1 MPGVLDEN
9 VVILKFDNSDFEK
22 NTKQS
27 METLQQMKQSFKDSD
42 SGEQLE
48 KLGKAA
54 KNVDLSGLE
63 AGVERLNQRFSVF
76 GQMGTAAI
84 QRLTNYA
91 MSATKRII
99 TAVPNQII
107 QGGWKRAMNIEQAK
121 FQIEGLK
128 MAWDE
133 TSDAYVKGAQTIKQN
148 VLDAVNGT
156 AFGLD
161 EAAKV
166 AAQFGASGMKAGEDM
181 TNALKGISGVAAMS
195 GSSFEDIGRIFTQVS
210 GQGRL
215 MGDQLLQLSGRG
227 INAAA
232 TLAKQ
237 MKLTEAEVREM
248 VSKGQIDFK
257 TFAEAMN
264 NAFGEHAKKAN
275 DTYTGSLANMK
286 AALSRIGA
294 DVESKKLENMR
305 HIFNALT
312 PVIDQIHV
320 LLGGVIERINSMST
334 AVSNF
339 AVKGLNSIEFAL
351 KPFVDTIKGEKTA
364 LSFVQ
369 EGTKVYEHAYQ
380 KLSKKQKEAT
390 DGMTATSKQAKIAW
404 EIINGGFSD
413 DPKKRKAEIHAL
425 GEKYAYVQ
433 RYTNAL
439 IKAGLDEEECH
450 IKVEGAAKKASKATT
465 QYGLSTEK
473 AAANLGKMAPMVKIV
488 AGLANVVNAAKAG
501 FNGLKSV
508 LTVVGTEAKKVLEPF
523 IGSATSRFFTFT
535 KKLVSKAKEFEGFG
549 KALTKS
555 GDGMRKY
562 VASMGFSK
570 DSKFYQNVVGF
581 RSQIKGFAS
590 DAQKH
595 AKTIVKFFDEL
606 RDKTS
611 RSEKLQSMVESLK
624 KLKAAIAELASTKLG
639 VVRQEFNKLFG
650 MFKEKA
656 TLDNAVAG
664 IENLATKITNFVKK
678 LTDGEGHLKSFVTMF
693 TSLEGK
699 LTGMSALKFNFG
711 SDSANFK
718 SLKSGA
724 MGAVVKAADMIQKAG
739 VPEKFGKAT
748 QSLQSLTNAAIES
761 GKKFDAKAA
770 AKGVFGFFKS
780 LDYNKIADFGL
791 KVSGIVSMFRVV
803 KQLGDVTNA
812 TVGMMGSIS
821 GFFKSLSGLAGTVK
835 TQLKVET
842 FRTIAMSIA
851 MLVGS
856 VAILAMVPKDRL
868 GVAMGGVIALM
879 TLLTTIVGLT
889 QTKAFDANKMRVLGV
904 SFAGMGAAMLSLAV
918 AAEKIA
924 KIPAEGLAKAGFTIG
939 GFIGIFVLAG
949 HAAKEIQSS
958 GKSFLAMAAAID
970 ALIFAMNALAIMPF
984 ETLIKGGTAIMYI
997 MTELSI
1003 AAKIAG
1009 KAKTGGFLSM
1019 ALALDLLIPAI
1030 IVMSMMPAEKAL
1042 KGATIISGVMYAIA
1056 GAAYIV
1062 GQSKSNFKSMVAMS
1076 TVIATTAAALTVL
1089 SLLDATQ
1096 LMVGALALV
1105 STLTTIAIASD
1116 IASQGV
1122 KGALAIAGVVAV
1134 LTGAI
1139 VVLTKLDTGKAI
1151 IAAAGLG
1158 ILATTLAASL
1168 GMFSKLNPGAA
1179 LKGLGIFSMVVTGLI
1194 GLMALLGGLNKL
1206 TKGVAVKGIQAFGE
1220 IMEAIGEAFGKFTGG
1235 FISGMSSGL
1244 PNAAEN
1250 LSNFMKQIQPFLE
1263 LAGSIKGGSLKGV
1276 KNLSEVLFNL
1286 SQIDFS
1292 QMQTTGKLDS
1302 FGESLQEMANQFIT
1316 FSKTLS
1322 AIPKENVKQT
1332 NVISEIMK
1340 TFTKIANDIPA
1351 EDGLLQKL
1359 TGVKSIGTFAEEIA
1373 GACITLSTTLGE
1385 MESVNIG
1392 EAELGKISSIGDI
1405 ITTLSN
1411 AASKIPASGGLVQG
1425 LAGNTT
1431 INEFAD
1437 YLAEF
1442 APSFSTFQAT
1452 LITMPEIDKTQMDKV
1467 NQICDVIALMINAA
1481 SKIPP
1486 SGGVKQFLA
1495 GNTTL
1500 SEFAGQMVK
1509 MLPGIYLFLQSVAGM
1524 GEEVVAAAAKVPLI
1538 ALAISAMGRAAEAI
1552 PSTDGIKQALGGMKS
1567 LDKFANDLA
1576 AFMPNFIKFME
1587 GLEGTTIDKSD
1598 VRNIQ
1603 NIGTALQSIAK
1614 LSNSLKS
1621 SGGLKGKLFG
1631 DKDLGGFSEGLEGL
1645 AKGVKAATKNFEG
1658 VDSKGLID
1666 TMKDVKKTVGIAAVL
1681 NGCPSGERLVTLS
1694 KNVLSF
1700 SKNLNKAK
1708 TDELVS
1714 KSSSVAKAM
1723 SNLADAAAKG
1733 VTGSG
1738 FKAFGKAGKKAADA
1752 FIDGV
1757 KDKKKSAKKQGKAVG
1772 DEAHDGMKEGGKN
1785 TDKVGKDIGEGLVK
1799 GLKEKEDDAYRAGY
1813 KVGQKAVKGQKDGA
1827 KSKSP
1832 SKIAIQT
1839 GKDIG
1844 LGLVIGID
1852 SFRQKAYQSG
1862 YNLGKDAVLAQADGV
1877 QAVIDDMSQPVIT
1890 PIIDSS
1896 NIDKVFGDLDNK
1908 FTAKKA
1914 ISIDSNKVNPMDR
1927 VASSIAGIANGAG
1940 TTNNYNVNVHVDGAE
1955 NPEAFATRFVR
1966 QFELEMRTG

>member
-63 AGVERLNQRFSVF
+63 QGVERLNKRFSLF
-76 GQMGTAAI
+76 GTIGTQAI
-84 QRLTNYA
+84 NNLTNYA
-91 MSATKRII
+91 MSSTKRIL

-237 MKLTEAEVREM
+237 MGKTEAEVREM

-413 DPKKRKAEIHAL
+413 DPKERKAEIHAL

-450 IKVEGAAKKASKATT
+450 IKVEGAAKKASKATS

-473 AAANLGKMAPMVKIV
+473 AAANLGKMAPMVKII

-501 FNGLKSV
+501 FNGLKSI
-508 LTVVGTEAKKVLEPF
+508 LTVVGTEAKKMLEP
-523 IGSATSRFFTFT
+523 IVGSASTRFFTFT
-535 KKLVSKAKEFEGFG
+535 KKLASKAKEFEGFG

-570 DSKFYQNVVGF
+570 DSKFYQNVVSF

-606 RDKTS
+606 RDRTS
-611 RSEKLQSMVESLK
+611 RSEKIKSMVDSLK
-624 KLKAAIAELASTKLG
+624 KLKSAIAELAANKLG

-650 MFKEKA
+650 IFKEKA
-656 TLDNAVAG
+656 TLDNAIAG
-664 IENLATKITNFVKK
+664 IENFATKITNFIKG
-678 LTDGEGHLKSFVTMF
+678 LTDGEAHLTKFVNMF

-699 LTGMSALKFNFG
+699 ITGLGALNFNFG
-711 SDSANFK
+711 ADSANFK
-718 SLKSGA
+718 SLKNGA

-748 QSLQSLTNAAIES
+748 KGLQSLTNAAVES
-761 GKKFDAKAA
+761 GKKFDAKSAL
-770 AKGVFGFFKS
+770 KGIFGFFKS

-835 TQLKVET
+835 KQLKVET
-842 FRTIAMSIA
+842 FRTIAMSVA

-856 VAILAMVPKDRL
+856 VAILALIPKDRL
-868 GVAMGGVIALM
+868 GVAMGCVIAIM
-879 TLLTTIVGLT
+879 GFLTGIVALA
-889 QTKAFDANKMRVLGV
+889 QSKAFDANKMRVLGV

-918 AAEKIA
+918 AAEKIS
-924 KIPAEGLAKAGFTIG
+924 KIPAEGLAKAGITITA
-939 GFIGIFVLAG
+939 FIGMFVLAG
-949 HAAKEIQSS
+949 HVAKEIQAS
-958 GKSFLAMAAAID
+958 GKSFLAMAAAIN
-970 ALIFAMNALAIMPF
+970 ALLFALNALAVMPWD
-984 ETLIKGGTAIMYI
+984 TIVKGGTAILYL
-997 MTELSI
+997 MTELALAS
-1003 AAKIAG
+1003 KIAG
-1009 KAKTGGFLSM
+1009 KSKPGGFLSM
-1019 ALALDLLIPAI
+1019 AMAIDLLIPAI
-1030 IVMSMMPAEKAL
+1030 IVMSMLPADKAL
-1042 KGATIISGVMYAIA
+1042 KGAAIISGVMYAIA
-1056 GAAYIV
+1056 GAAFIV

-1076 TVIATTAAALTVL
+1076 TVIATTAASLTVL
-1089 SLLDATQ
+1089 SLLDPAQ

-1116 IASQGV
+1116 IAAQAA
-1122 KGALAIAGVVAV
+1122 KGAIAIAGVVAL
-1134 LTGAI
+1134 LTAAI
-1139 VVLTKLDTGKAI
+1139 VVLVKLDINKSLAATASLSTLALSL
-1151 IAAAGLG
+1151 AAALSIFSGLG
-1158 ILATTLAASL
+1158 IQGALMGLA
-1168 GMFSKLNPGAA
+1168 
-1179 LKGLGIFSMVVTGLI
+1179 GLSIAITGLI
-1194 GLMALLGGLNKL
+1194 SLMALLGHLNKL
-1206 TKGVAVKGIQAFGE
+1206 TKGVAVEGIKSFGD
-1220 IMEAIGEAFGKFTGG
+1220 ILEAIGEAFGRFTGG

-1244 PNAAEN
+1244 PNAAQN
-1250 LSNFMKQIQPFLE
+1250 LSDFMTKIQPFLDM
-1263 LAGSIKGGSLKGV
+1263 AKSIKGGSLKGV
-1276 KNLSEVLFNL
+1276 KNLSDVLMNL

-1292 QMQTTGKLDS
+1292 QIAKTGKLDA
-1302 FGESLQEMANQFIT
+1302 FGDALQQMAAQFIV
-1316 FSKTLS
+1316 FSTTLS
-1322 AIPKENVKQT
+1322 MIPKDSIKKTNNVA
-1332 NVISEIMK
+1332 EIMK
-1340 TFTKIANDIPA
+1340 TFTEVANAIPA
-1351 EDGLLQKL
+1351 EGGFLQKKI
-1359 TGVKSIGTFAEEIA
+1359 TGTKSISDFAQQIASASLKLSSTLKAMEGMEITD
-1373 GACITLSTTLGE
+1373 GDLE
-1385 MESVNIG
+1385 
-1392 EAELGKISSIGDI
+1392 KISKIGDI
-1405 ITTLSN
+1405 ISTLSK
-1411 AASKIPASGGLVQG
+1411 AASKIPPSEGVIQG

-1431 INEFAD
+1431 INEFAE
-1437 YLAEF
+1437 YLASF
-1442 APSFSTFQAT
+1442 APSFSDFQAN
-1452 LITMPEIDKTQMDKV
+1452 LISMPEIDEGQMNKID
-1467 NQICDVIALMINAA
+1467 QICNVISTMVKAA
-1481 SKIPP
+1481 NKIPP
-1486 SGGVKQFLA
+1486 SEGVKQFFT
-1495 GNTTL
+1495 GNTTIN
-1500 SEFAGQMVK
+1500 EFANQMAL
-1509 MLPGIYLFLQSVAGM
+1509 MIPGLYTFLSALAKFPDELM
-1524 GEEVVAAAAKVPLI
+1524 AAVTKVPAI
-1538 ALAISAMGRAAEAI
+1538 GLAISAMAKAAEVI
-1552 PSTDGIKQALGGMKS
+1552 PTVGGLKGLVGGFKS
-1567 LDKFANDLA
+1567 LGVFAADLA
-1576 AFMPNFIKFME
+1576 AFMPNFITFLTGISAVKISKGDVKKMQRIGD
-1587 GLEGTTIDKSD
+1587 GLK
-1598 VRNIQ
+1598 
-1603 NIGTALQSIAK
+1603 AIAE
-1614 LSNSLKS
+1614 LSNTLKR

-1631 DKDLGGFSEGLEGL
+1631 DKDLGKFSEGLEKL
-1645 AKGVKAATKNFEG
+1645 ADGVKKAVKKFGDVKTKNLATTMSNVKKAVGKAASFDKAPSAAKLNTLASNVKSFASKLNKTKTGNLIDKSSDVAKAVSKLASAAADGVKGSDFKKFSKAGKEASEQFVKGVKK
-1658 VDSKGLID
+1658 
-1666 TMKDVKKTVGIAAVL
+1666 
-1681 NGCPSGERLVTLS
+1681 
-1694 KNVLSF
+1694 
-1700 SKNLNKAK
+1700 
-1708 TDELVS
+1708 
-1714 KSSSVAKAM
+1714 
-1723 SNLADAAAKG
+1723 
-1733 VTGSG
+1733 
-1738 FKAFGKAGKKAADA
+1738 GKK
-1752 FIDGV
+1752 G
-1757 KDKKKSAKKQGKAVG
+1757 AKKGGKAVG
-1772 DEAHDGMKEGGKN
+1772 DDAEDGMKSGAKGAYK
-1785 TDKVGKDIGEGLVK
+1785 IGENVGEGFVK
-1799 GLKEKEDDAYRAGY
+1799 GVRSKIQAAYKAGY
-1813 KVGQKAVKGQKDGA
+1813 DLGKASIKGKKDA
-1827 KSKSP
+1827 TRQNSP
-1832 SKIAIQT
+1832 SKEAMKV
-1839 GKDIG
+1839 GEG
-1844 LGLVIGID
+1844 VGEGFVMGID
-1852 SFRQKAYQSG
+1852 SYRKKVYNAG
-1862 YNLGKDAVLAQADGV
+1862 YGLGKEALNAQMEGIEQSIND
-1877 QAVIDDMSQPVIT
+1877 ISSPVIT
-1890 PIIDSS
+1890 PVLDSS
-1896 NIDKVFGDLDNK
+1896 NIDRAIKSLNGK
-1908 FTAKKA
+1908 FTTKA
-1914 ISIDSNKVNPMDR
+1914 ALGINPVQTNPVDKI
-1927 VASSIAGIANGAG
+1927 VASLSNSTQPSNNI
-1940 TTNNYNVNVHVDGAE
+1940 TNTFNVSVDGTE
-1955 NPEAFATRFVR
+1955 NPEVFANRFVNQLR
-1966 QFELEMRTG
+1966 MQMRTV

>member
-63 AGVERLNQRFSVF
+63 QGVERLNQRFSLF

-339 AVKGLNSIEFAL
+339 AVKGLNSIEYAL

-369 EGTKVYEHAYQ
+369 KGTEVYEHAYQ
-380 KLSKKQKEAT
+380 KLSKKNKEAT
-390 DGMTATSKQAKIAW
+390 DGMTATAKQAKLAW

-413 DPKKRKAEIHAL
+413 DKKKRKAEIEAL
-425 GEKYAYVQ
+425 GESYAHVQ

-439 IKAGLDEEECH
+439 VKAGLDEEECH
-450 IKVEGAAKKASKATT
+450 IKVEGAAKKATKATS

-473 AAANLGKMAPMVKIV
+473 AAANLSKMAPMVKIV

-523 IGSATSRFFTFT
+523 VGSATSRFFTFT

-570 DSKFYQNVVGF
+570 DSKFYQNVVTF

-595 AKTIVKFFDEL
+595 AKTIVAFFDEL
-606 RDKTS
+606 RDKTA
-611 RSEKLQSMVESLK
+611 RSEKLHSMVESLK
-624 KLKAAIAELASTKLG
+624 KLKSAIAELASTKLG

-664 IENLATKITNFVKK
+664 IENLATKITGFIKK
-678 LTDGEGHLKSFVTMF
+678 LTDSEGHLKSFVSMF
-693 TSLEGK
+693 TSMEGK
-699 LTGMSALKFNFG
+699 LTGLGALKFQFG
-711 SDSANFK
+711 ADSANFK

-821 GFFKSLSGLAGTVK
+821 GFFRSLSGLAGTVK

-842 FRTIAMSIA
+842 FRTISMSIA

-879 TLLTTIVGLT
+879 TLLTTIVALT

-924 KIPAEGLAKAGFTIG
+924 KIPAEGLAKAGFTIS

-958 GKSFLAMAAAID
+958 GRSFLAMAAAIN

-984 ETLIKGGTAIMYI
+984 ETIVKGGTAIMYL
-997 MTELSI
+997 MTELAI
-1003 AAKIAG
+1003 AAKIAR
-1009 KAKTGGFLSM
+1009 KAHPGGFLSM
-1019 ALALDLLIPAI
+1019 ALAVDLLVPAI

-1206 TKGVAVKGIQAFGE
+1206 TKGVAVKGIQAFGD

-1263 LAGSIKGGSLKGV
+1263 LAKGIKGGSLKGV
-1276 KNLSEVLFNL
+1276 KNLSEVLMNL

-1302 FGESLQEMANQFIT
+1302 FGESLQEMAEQFIM
-1316 FSKTLS
+1316 FSQTLS
-1322 AIPKENVKQT
+1322 DIPKGAIKKT
-1332 NVISEIMK
+1332 NAVSEIMK
-1340 TFTKIANDIPA
+1340 TFTEVANAIPA
-1351 EDGLLQKL
+1351 EGGFLQEKVL
-1359 TGVKSIGTFAEEIA
+1359 GVKSIGKFAQEIA
-1373 GACITLSTTLGE
+1373 GACMTLSLTLAG
-1385 MESVNIG
+1385 MEG
-1392 EAELGKISSIGDI
+1392 MKISKGDLKKIRQIGTI
-1405 ITTLSN
+1405 IKTLSD
-1411 AASKIPASGGLVQG
+1411 AASEIPESGGLVQG

-1431 INEFAD
+1431 ISEFAD

-1442 APSFSTFQAT
+1442 APKFTMFQAT
-1452 LITMPEIDKTQMDKV
+1452 LLTMPEIDESQLAKV
-1467 NQICDVIALMINAA
+1467 DQICGVITIMTNAA

-1486 SGGVKQFLA
+1486 SGGLKQFLA

-1524 GEEVVAAAAKVPLI
+1524 GEEVVAAATKVPLI

-1552 PSTDGIKQALGGMKS
+1552 PSTDGIKQALGGMKNLGKFS
-1567 LDKFANDLA
+1567 LDLA
-1576 AFMPNFIKFME
+1576 AFMPNFTKFMS
-1587 GLEGTTIDKSD
+1587 GLANVTVSKGD
-1598 VRNIQ
+1598 VKKIK
-1603 NIGTALQSIAK
+1603 NIGESMKSIAE
-1614 LSNSLKS
+1614 LSNSLKN
-1621 SGGLKGKLFG
+1621 SGGLRGKIFG
-1631 DKDLGGFSEGLEGL
+1631 DKDLGGFSKGLEGL
-1645 AKGVKAATKNFEG
+1645 AKGVKTAVKNFDG
-1658 VDSKGLID
+1658 VNTKTLKT
-1666 TMKDVKKTVGIAAVL
+1666 TMDDVKKAVAKAATL
-1681 NGCPSGERLVTLS
+1681 NGCPSGTKLVTLS

-1700 SKNLNKAK
+1700 SKNLNKAN
-1708 TDELVS
+1708 TDGLVG

-1723 SNLADAAAKG
+1723 GNLANAAAKG
-1733 VTGSG
+1733 VSNAG
-1738 FKAFGKAGKKAADA
+1738 FKNFTKAGKKAADN
-1752 FIDGV
+1752 FVDGV
-1757 KDKKKSAKKQGKAVG
+1757 KSQKKNATKQGKAVG
-1772 DEAHDGMKEGGKN
+1772 DNAHDGMKSGGKGA
-1785 TDKVGKDIGEGLVK
+1785 DKVGRDIGEGLCR
-1799 GLKEKEDDAYRAGY
+1799 GLKAKEADAYRAGY
-1813 KVGQKAVKGQKDGA
+1813 RLGRKAVQGKKDGA
-1827 KSKSP
+1827 DSHSP
-1832 SKIAIQT
+1832 SRIAIQT

-1844 LGLVIGID
+1844 LGLVIGIN
-1852 SFRQKAYQSG
+1852 SFRQKAYQAG
-1862 YNLGKDAVLAQADGV
+1862 YDLGKEAVTAQADGV
-1877 QAVIDDMSQPVIT
+1877 QAVIDDISQPVIT
-1890 PIIDSS
+1890 PVLDTTNLDKAVRGLS
-1896 NIDKVFGDLDNK
+1896 NE
-1908 FTAKKA
+1908 FTAKQA
-1914 ISIDSNKVNPMDR
+1914 VSIKPSNTNPIDIL
-1927 VASSIAGIANGAG
+1927 SANLANAAQ
-1940 TTNNYNVNVHVDGAE
+1940 TSQTNNNYFNVTVDGTE
-1955 NPEAFATRFVR
+1955 NPEAFAERFLNTVKIR
-1966 QFELEMRTG
+1966 MRSL